1 MFEIDH
7 CPSCGSRENKKLKEH
22 LFRFPGDDVQNQ
34 LHDLTYERLWIFF
47 ERILEKR
54 DKAVFLSMLCQKC
67 GLIFTNPR
75 FSRED
80 IQIKYEAVNELGS
93 VKYRL
98 KQHPPSH
105 LDVRARRIYHLVTNH
120 LSSRAESKPRVL
132 DYGGA
137 SGYNV
142 LPFTDKFACGV
153 LDFEQW
159 DLPRGISYLGRDLS
173 DLREDDR
180 FEVILL
186 LHTLEHIPEPS
197 TFLEDIG
204 KYLANEGVIYV
215 EVPLG
220 CFREWRSITEPLT
233 HINFFS
239 EESLFNCINSCGLAT
254 IHLETC
260 YQWVT
265 HGNMWC
271 VNAVGKKE
279 NFNDKVIPNLTTKEQ
294 MNKVNYYLPFLR
306 DGGVIRSVLKKMT
319 GKRS

>member
-22 LFRFPGDDVQNQ
+22 LFRFPGDDVRNQ
-34 LHDLTYERLWIFF
+34 LHDLTYERLWILF

-54 DKAVFLSMLCQKC
+54 DKAVFFSMLCQKC

-75 FSRED
+75 FSPED
-80 IQIKYEAVNELGS
+80 IQIKYEAINELCS
-93 VKYRL
+93 VKYRF
-98 KQHPPSH
+98 KRHPPSN
-105 LDVRARRIYHLVTNH
+105 LDLRALRIYHLVTSH

-173 DLREDDR
+173 DLNEDDR

-186 LHTLEHIPEPS
+186 LHALEHIPEPS
-197 TFLEDIG
+197 TFLEEIG
-204 KYLANEGVIYV
+204 K
-215 EVPLG
+215 
-220 CFREWRSITEPLT
+220 
-233 HINFFS
+233 
-239 EESLFNCINSCGLAT
+239 
-254 IHLETC
+254 
-260 YQWVT
+260 
-265 HGNMWC
+265 
-271 VNAVGKKE
+271 
-279 NFNDKVIPNLTTKEQ
+279 
-294 MNKVNYYLPFLR
+294 
-306 DGGVIRSVLKKMT
+306 
-319 GKRS
+319 